1 MHCKDR
7 SKVSSENLE
16 TLYLLGDLKE
26 PVVIDSDET
35 QKLLKK
41 TDRLFV
47 MLCTNK
53 YSTLFELRYSFQ
65 ELRISVCNGEC
76 GGR

>member
-26 PVVIDSDET
+26 PVVIDLDET

-41 TDRLFV
+41 TGRLFV
-47 MLCTNK
+47 MLCTNT
-53 YSTLFELRYSFQ
+53 YSTLFELRYFFQ
-65 ELRISVCNGEC
+65 ELWISVCNGDG